1 MRQLS
6 PQTLGSS
13 KIPSFIA
20 ICGVSE
26 GKSMNPSHRSPTIA
40 LSFCCLGILSLFF
53 NVACPTVRSFA
64 ETETNSVVLSVE
76 DDASPWSRSDG
87 SGYANDLVVAAY
99 RAVGVEVDLKVVPY
113 ARCKRMAVNGE
124 VAGCFST
131 SPSPDSKGLIEL
143 SDRPLFS
150 VTSGYFYNV
159 NKPPSV
165 SRQESLPAET
175 IVGTVIGYEYPA
187 SFEQLRVQKKLVVEE
202 SPSEDVNLRKLAAG
216 RIDLALLNYNEM
228 KSPESLMKRAGVVG
242 QVKTGFEAGSMNS
255 YIAFS
260 TKHPDGR
267 WAREQFNK
275 GFTIITAN
283 GTLHRIK
290 KAWMRLVK

>member
-1 MRQLS
+1 M
-6 PQTLGSS
+6 
-13 KIPSFIA
+13 
-20 ICGVSE
+20 
-26 GKSMNPSHRSPTIA
+26 
-40 LSFCCLGILSLFF
+40 
-53 NVACPTVRSFA
+53 ACPTARSLA
-64 ETETNSVVLSVE
+64 EEQTKSVVLSVE
-76 DDASPWSRSDG
+76 DDAAPWSRSDG

-131 SPSPDSKGLIEL
+131 SPAPELKGLIEL
-143 SDRPLFS
+143 SDQPLFS

-159 NKPPSV
+159 TNPPTV
-165 SRQESLPAET
+165 NRQEDLPAET

-187 SFEQLRVQKKLVVEE
+187 SFEQLREQKKLVVEE

-216 RIDLALLNYNEM
+216 RINLALLNYNDM
-228 KSPESLMKRAGVVG
+228 KSPEWLMKRAGVTG

-260 TKHPDGR
+260 TKHRDGA

-275 GFTIITAN
+275 GFSIIRTN

-290 KAWMRLVK
+290 KTWMRLIN